1 MKSFPA
7 IVLFP
12 FLIPTCLAAIGQQPG
27 VPQPVLSASPAPQTA
42 QAAPLP
48 APDATSASPVS
59 SSYVIGPQDVIQVTV
74 WKEAALSQSL
84 TVRPDGMI
92 SLPLLGDVPASGLT
106 PTLLSA
112 DLGSRLKKYINDP
125 LVTVTVVTVNSK
137 RVFLLGEVGH
147 VGGMALTPDMTPL
160 QAIAAAGGLSPY
172 ANAKHIYILRTDN
185 GKQKKIFFDYKKAI
199 KTGNEQGIVLVPGDT
214 IVVP

>member
-1 MKSFPA
+1 MKFIFSLVFFCSVISA
-7 IVLFP
+7 WS
-12 FLIPTCLAAIGQQPG
+12 TAAGQQPG
-27 VPQPVLSASPAPQTA
+27 VTTPVLSAKPAPA
-42 QAAPLP
+42 PVPLP
-48 APDATSASPVS
+48 APESGTASPTS
-59 SSYVIGPQDVIQVTV
+59 PSYVIGPQDVIQVTV
-74 WKEAALSQSL
+74 WKEPALSQSL

-92 SLPLLGDVPASGLT
+92 SLPLLGDIPASGMT
-106 PTLLSA
+106 PTLLST
-112 DLGSRLKKYINDP
+112 DLSSRLKKYINDP

-147 VGGMALTPDMTPL
+147 VGGMPLTPEMTPL

-172 ANAKHIYILRTDN
+172 ANAKHIYILRTEN
-185 GKQKKIFFDYKKAI
+185 GKQKKLFFDYKKAI

>member
-1 MKSFPA
+1 MVPA
-7 IVLFP
+7 W
-12 FLIPTCLAAIGQQPG
+12 LATTGQQPG
-27 VPQPVLSASPAPQTA
+27 TTTPVLSASPAPV
-42 QAAPLP
+42 PVPP
-48 APDATSASPVS
+48 ASTASPTS
-59 SSYVIGPQDVIQVTV
+59 PSYVIGPQDLIQVTV
-74 WKEAALSQSL
+74 WKEPALSESL

-92 SLPLLGDVPASGLT
+92 SLPLLGDISASGMT

-112 DLGSRLKKYINDP
+112 DLSSRLKKYINDP

-147 VGGMALTPDMTPL
+147 VGGMPLTPEMTPL

-172 ANAKHIYILRTDN
+172 ANAKHIYILRTEN
-185 GKQKKIFFDYKKAI
+185 GKQRKLFFDYKKAI
-199 KTGNEQGIVLVPGDT
+199 KTGNEQGLVLLPGDT

>member
-1 MKSFPA
+1 MKSILLIVFFSSLFPA
-7 IVLFP
+7 WLSAV
-12 FLIPTCLAAIGQQPG
+12 GQQPG
-27 VPQPVLSASPAPQTA
+27 ITTPVLSASPTPV
-42 QAAPLP
+42 
-48 APDATSASPVS
+48 PVS
-59 SSYVIGPQDVIQVTV
+59 PPPTEATTAGPTSPSYVIGPQDLIQVTV
-74 WKEAALSQSL
+74 WKEPALSESL

-92 SLPLLGDVPASGLT
+92 SIPLLGDISASGMT

-112 DLGSRLKKYINDP
+112 DLSSRLKKYINDP

-147 VGGMALTPDMTPL
+147 VGSMPLTPEMTPL

-172 ANAKHIYILRTDN
+172 ANAKHIYILRTEN
-185 GKQKKIFFDYKKAI
+185 GKQRKLFFDYKKAI

>member
-1 MKSFPA
+1 MKRLLS
-7 IVLFP
+7 IVL
-12 FLIPTCLAAIGQQPG
+12 LSSAIPAWVATAAQQPG
-27 VPQPVLSASPAPQTA
+27 VPGPVLSASPPPAAQSAP
-42 QAAPLP
+42 PP
-48 APDATSASPVS
+48 APDPSSASAASP
-59 SSYVIGPQDVIQVTV
+59 SYVIGPQDVIQVTV
-74 WKEAALSQSL
+74 WKEPALSQSL

-92 SLPLLGDVPASGLT
+92 SLPLLGDVSASGQT

-112 DLGSRLKKYINDP
+112 DLSTRLKKYINDP

-137 RVFLLGEVGH
+137 RVFLLGEVVH
-147 VGGMALTPDMTPL
+147 VGGLPMTPDMTPL

-172 ANAKHIYILRTDN
+172 ANAKHIYILRMEN

-199 KTGNEQGIVLVPGDT
+199 KTGNEQGIVLAPGDT

>member
-1 MKSFPA
+1 MKSFLS
-7 IVLFP
+7 IVLFSSM
-12 FLIPTCLAAIGQQPG
+12 IPPNLMAIGQQPG
-27 VPQPVLSASPAPQTA
+27 TTQPVLGANPPLGAP
-42 QAAPLP
+42 AAPPP
-48 APDATSASPVS
+48 APDAPSANPVS
-59 SSYVIGPQDVIQVTV
+59 PSYVIGPQDVIQVTV
-74 WKEAALSQSL
+74 WKEPALSQSL

-92 SLPLLGDVPASGLT
+92 SLPLLGDISASGLT
-106 PTLLSA
+106 PTLLST
-112 DLGSRLKKYINDP
+112 DLSSRLKKYINDP